1 MEWAFL
7 IILALA
13 ILLAGVIAFIMVILL
28 KSRVALL
35 EVQVR
40 LLEQKAA
47 AAPQPLRP
55 AQTSMPPAASA
66 PPATA
71 KTDVASETNPEPL
84 PDAIAAKAMSSDN
97 DKITAST
104 ESIKPEPLVTAAA
117 STPAPAQTSF
127 EEKLGARWA
136 VWVGGIALG
145 LGGILLARYSIEQG
159 YFGPGFRT
167 LAGIVLAAAL
177 IAGGEWLRRRESGF
191 SLPGLES
198 AHVPG
203 VLTAAGTATAFAT
216 VYAAYALYGFIGPAL
231 AFVLLGLISV
241 ATMVAAALHGPALA
255 ALGLL
260 GALVAPLMV
269 SSNSPRAWP
278 VVIYLAFVTA
288 SAYGV
293 ARLRLWRWLALAA
306 AVGALLWGVML
317 IDGFGAKAATALMA
331 YVLIQTFLAGV
342 FMVADPHRGTSDSDA
357 QIDRFAT
364 NVLAG
369 MAFLAIL
376 TIDRLNAGMPLAI
389 FAGVMIALNAGLAW
403 TFAPAAIA
411 AVLAAGIAAGT
422 LWLWPVA
429 GLVANEPVSV
439 LPGPLVA
446 PPQPEAL
453 TLYLIFGVLAGLGL
467 IAVGFVRLVRGFSLR
482 PPMAAAY
489 AVTATAGPLIMLALA
504 YWRVTAFTPS
514 VPFAI
519 GAAVLAA
526 IFVFAAA
533 RLRAMDDGSYPALRI
548 ALGAA
553 AAACVAALALGMAF
567 VLDKGM
573 LTVAVALAALGAAYV
588 AHKLDV
594 PGLRYVVG
602 AVGVVVATRILLNPT
617 IAGPDVGSTPIF
629 NWLLWG
635 YGVPTLAFA
644 VAAVLLGRTKI
655 DWVTR
660 LCESL
665 AILFG
670 ALLFVFQIRHALHDG
685 NPFARASGHVEMG
698 LLATVGLGFSV
709 LMIKLDGIRA
719 DRLYKIAGLAFGVLT
734 LLVVAGGLL
743 IFENPLFNRQPIA
756 GGAIINSLLL
766 AYLLPALMA
775 GLVAWIALGV
785 RPRWYVGMAGALGL
799 ILSLL
804 YAMIE
809 VRFLFQGPVV
819 SMWRSTSQPEMWTYS
834 AVLLL
839 IGIAFLAFGL
849 WRNQRLARLMSA
861 PYIVLAVLKVFL
873 IDMSNLDGALRALSF
888 IGLGLTL
895 VGIGLAYQKLLA
907 RGRTQ
912 ASPSEPPLDAMS
924 S

>member
-13 ILLAGVIAFIMVILL
+13 IPLAGIAAFFMALNL
-28 KSRVALL
+28 KNRVALL

-40 LLEQKAA
+40 LLEQKLVQLAAAAMPADVVTPVTAPETPTPEPVAEDAVAPAAEAIAARAASFGDDTVRATAEDSPADASVAA
-47 AAPQPLRP
+47 AAP
-55 AQTSMPPAASA
+55 PP
-66 PPATA
+66 
-71 KTDVASETNPEPL
+71 
-84 PDAIAAKAMSSDN
+84 
-97 DKITAST
+97 
-104 ESIKPEPLVTAAA
+104 
-117 STPAPAQTSF
+117 PAQTSF

-167 LAGIVLAAAL
+167 LAGVLLAAAL
-177 IAGGEWLRRRESGF
+177 IAGGEWLRRRETGF
-191 SLPGLES
+191 TLPGLES

-216 VYAAYALYGFIGPAL
+216 VYAAYALYGFIGPGF
-231 AFVLLGLISV
+231 AFVLLGIISV
-241 ATMVAAALHGPALA
+241 ATMVASALHGPALA

-260 GALVAPLMV
+260 GALAAPLMV
-269 SSNSPRAWP
+269 SSNTPRAWP

-306 AVGALLWGVML
+306 AVGALLWGVVL
-317 IDGFGAKAATALMA
+317 IDGFGRNATTALMA
-331 YVLIQTFLAGV
+331 YVLIQTCLAGL
-342 FMVADPHRGTSDSDA
+342 FMVADPHRGTADGEA
-357 QIDRFAT
+357 RIDREAT
-364 NVLAG
+364 GVLAG
-369 MAFLAIL
+369 MAFIAFL
-376 TIDRLNAGMPLAI
+376 TIDTLNAGLPLAI
-389 FAGVMIALNAGLAW
+389 FAGIVIALHLAIA
-403 TFAPAAIA
+403 FAYAPAAVS
-411 AVLAAGIAAGT
+411 AVLATGVAAGT

-429 GLVANEPVSV
+429 ALVANQPVSV
-439 LPGPLVA
+439 LPGPAVA

-467 IAVGFVRLVRGFSLR
+467 IAAGFVRLVRGYALR
-482 PPMAAAY
+482 APVAAAY
-489 AVTATAGPLIMLALA
+489 AVAATAGPLIMLALA
-504 YWRVTAFTPS
+504 YWRVTDFTPS
-514 VPFAI
+514 VPFA
-519 GAAVLAA
+519 LAA
-526 IFVFAAA
+526 AALGGIFVSIAA
-533 RLRAMDDGSYPALRI
+533 RLRAMDDGSYPAIRI
-548 ALGAA
+548 ALGAS
-553 AAACVAALALGMAF
+553 AAACVAALALGLAF

-588 AHKLDV
+588 ANRLEV

-602 AVGVVVATRILLNPT
+602 AVGVVVAARILWDPT
-617 IAGPDVGSTPIF
+617 IAGPDVGRTPIF

-635 YGVPTLAFA
+635 YGVPTVSFA
-644 VAAVLLGRTKI
+644 AAAWLLGRSRI

-685 NPFARASGHVEMG
+685 NPFTRASGHVEMG

-709 LMIKLDGIRA
+709 LMIKLDGMRA

-743 IFENPLFNRQPIA
+743 LFENPLFSRQPIA
-756 GGAIINSLLL
+756 GGAIINGLLL

-775 GLVAWIALGV
+775 GLVAWLALNV
-785 RPRWYVGMAGALGL
+785 RPRWYVGMAGGLALV
-799 ILSLL
+799 LSLL

-839 IGIAFLAFGL
+839 IGVAFLALGL
-849 WRNQRLARLMSA
+849 WKNWRLPRLMSA
-861 PYIVLAVLKVFL
+861 PYILLAVLKVFL

-888 IGLGLTL
+888 IGLGLAL

-907 RGRTQ
+907 RGHTP
-912 ASPSEPPLDAMS
+912 PSSEAPPSAA
-924 S
+924 